1 MPTKLESFIVHA
13 RSKDMDHQTIRM
25 LLLSAGWKEKDIA
38 TALAAETLD
47 MPVPSPTDTGSAKDA
62 FFHLLVF
69 TTLYS
74 TVISLIVL
82 AFEYV
87 GRWFPDAALDQYAYR
102 SGDVSGI
109 RWAIAVIVV
118 SFPLFALLSRALH
131 REFKVQ
137 PEKLASGVRKW
148 LTYLTLFV
156 TACTLI
162 GDFITLLFYL
172 LDGELSVRFLTK
184 VFAILVLAG
193 MPFAYYFSALRMDG
207 EQYRTSPLHARFLRV
222 AFGITVAFIV
232 YGIVLAGSPMQ
243 GRNQLLDQQRVG
255 DLKAIQSQIYD
266 SIYGSNRY
274 PVQPAS
280 KPVVLPKPLPRTL
293 DDIAANATYQKLR
306 ITDPGTGASYG
317 YNAKGNSFELCAIFA
332 LSLDQGYDIFWNHP
346 AGSHCFVFDAL
357 DPASK

>member
-13 RSKDMDHQTIRM
+13 RSKGMDHQTIRM

-38 TALAAETLD
+38 TALASETLD

-74 TVISLIVL
+74 TVISLIIL
-82 AFEYV
+82 AFDYI

-102 SGDVSGI
+102 SPDVSGI
-109 RWAIAVIVV
+109 RWAIAVIIV
-118 SFPLFALLSRALH
+118 SFPLFALLSRTLH

-172 LDGELSVRFLTK
+172 LNGELSVRFLIK

-193 MPFAYYFSALRMDG
+193 MPFTYYFSALRMDG
-207 EQYRTSPLHARFLRV
+207 EQYGKSPLHVRFLW
-222 AFGITVAFIV
+222 ASLAITVAFIV

-243 GRNQLLDQQRVG
+243 GRNELFDQQRVS
-255 DLKAIQSQIYD
+255 DLKAIENQVYESV
-266 SIYGSNRY
+266 YGSNRY
-274 PVQPAS
+274 PTQPV
-280 KPVVLPKPLPRTL
+280 KMTQLPKPLPKTL

-306 ITDPGTGASYG
+306 ISDPDTGVSYD
-317 YNAKGNSFELCAIFA
+317 YVVKGNSFELCAIFT

-346 AGSHCFVFDAL
+346 VGRHCFSFDAL
-357 DPASK
+357 DPNSK